1 MKEEKS
7 KVNIRKSG
15 NGYLIE
21 ITNTPID
28 QVYAITRDE
37 LEQIVLY
44 GQVVLANTEIV
55 SSPRRLE
62 QK

>member
-1 MKEEKS
+1 MKKEKS

-15 NGYLIE
+15 GGYLIE

-28 QVYAITRDE
+28 QIYAVTREE

-44 GQVVLANTEIV
+44 GQVILKT
-55 SSPRRLE
+55 P
-62 QK
+62 

>member
-1 MKEEKS
+1 MKSPTPLSKGEKT

-21 ITNTPID
+21 ITDTIIP
-28 QVYAITRDE
+28 QLYAISRDE

-44 GQVVLANTEIV
+44 GEII
-55 SSPRRLE
+55 LKN
-62 QK
+62 Q